1 MSDLSQPNLNLRF
14 HQLWAVL
21 FQPPMSADDQMLSQA
36 PDPLGAVPD
45 RILRAIALFIPHPEF
60 STRTQTTMQ
69 DVRIALEKSTQSSQ
83 RPDDLTVTRLVKA
96 LKNDAHP
103 HLMLLTSDG
112 TTTPATV
119 VGAYFP
125 GPLWL
130 EANGREMCEFKTG
143 TSHLLFQLEPQ
154 FRLLRWTC
162 PDIPLTDIVNT
173 HEEALSLEA
182 IAASDQTSPTSNKA
196 YWIGDPE
203 RIGPGLQIDPE
214 TRSALLTSNFTD
226 ANIEGVAWYNDVGRD
241 SDRGDKAPKKHW
253 EVTVKLG
260 LLNFFRVSCG
270 IDADLATGRIIRAK
284 DQARYMREA
293 TKPRIEGEELKKRI
307 QGFGS
312 TS

>member
-1 MSDLSQPNLNLRF
+1 
-14 HQLWAVL
+14 
-21 FQPPMSADDQMLSQA
+21 MSADNQLLSQA
-36 PDPLGAVPD
+36 PEPLGAVPD
-45 RILRAIALFIPHPEF
+45 QILRAITLFLPRPEF
-60 STRTQTTMQ
+60 STRIRTTTQD
-69 DVRIALEKSTQSSQ
+69 DVRITLEKSTQASQ
-83 RPDDLTVTRLVKA
+83 RSDDLTVTRLVKT

-119 VGAYFP
+119 VGVYFP

-130 EANGREMCEFKTG
+130 GSNEREKCEFKTG
-143 TSHLLFQLEPQ
+143 TSHLLFQLGPQ

-162 PDIPLTDIVNT
+162 PGIPLTDIVNT

-182 IAASDQTSPTSNKA
+182 IAASDETSPTSNKA
-196 YWIGDPE
+196 YWVGDPE

-214 TRSALLTSNFTD
+214 TKSALLTSNLTD
-226 ANIEGVAWYNDVGRD
+226 ANIGRAAWYNDVGRD
-241 SDRGDKAPKKHW
+241 SDRGDEAPKEPW

-260 LLNFFRVSCG
+260 QLHFFRVSCR

-293 TKPRIEGEELKKRI
+293 AKPRIEGEELKKRI